1 MYLLHAF
8 ADSSVRTLQEITY
21 YFGEQ
26 EIPLRRL
33 TLLFKSLY
41 TQVCGTRRRSRALPS
56 RLCCRCRTGKVIV
69 SPADTK
75 ENATPDATTKESATK
90 REISVEIP
98 VEDVTRQTDA
108 LIQKYQKV
116 ARIPGFRRGHVPA
129 SIIRQRFSEEI
140 KTDMVEALIPRFF
153 RQEAERLS
161 LHPVSQPRV
170 TDLHLHDGEP
180 LRFKAAFEV
189 LPAIK
194 LEGYKEL
201 RAEKPEIAVSE
212 ADVEQALADL
222 RERHASFN
230 PIEGR
235 ALADGDFAQV
245 SLDGH
250 PKAEPK
256 SGEAKT
262 GESKSDEGQPVHMDE
277 VLVEIAGQN
286 TMPEFTEH
294 LRGTNPGDE
303 RSFDVNYPQDT
314 EDKRLAGKT
323 FTYAVKVQAI
333 KQKSLPELND
343 EFAKTLGEFQT
354 VDDLRKAVREQME
367 SERKHRAEHE
377 AKEKLV
383 KELIQRNDFEVPD
396 SLIEQQIDIRLERG
410 LRALAAQGLTAEQMK
425 KMDLPRLRAGQRD
438 QAVHDVKAALL
449 LERVAEEENIQVS
462 DEEFD
467 RELEALARQSKQT
480 SEAVRARLTRDGGLD
495 RIRTRIRNE
504 KTLEFLYHQSA

>member
-1 MYLLHAF
+1 MSPTETK
-8 ADSSVRTLQEITY
+8 DST
-21 YFGEQ
+21 
-26 EIPLRRL
+26 
-33 TLLFKSLY
+33 
-41 TQVCGTRRRSRALPS
+41 
-56 RLCCRCRTGKVIV
+56 
-69 SPADTK
+69 TK
-75 ENATPDATTKESATK
+75 EGTTKESATK
-90 REISVEIP
+90 REIQVEIP
-98 VEDVTRQTDA
+98 VEDVNRQTDS

-129 SIIRQRFSEEI
+129 SIIRQRFSEAI

-170 TDLHLHDGEP
+170 TDLHLHDGQP
-180 LRFKAAFEV
+180 LRFTAAFEV
-189 LPAIK
+189 LPEIK

-201 RAEKPEIAVSE
+201 RADKPEIAVSE

-222 RERHASFN
+222 REQHASFTVV
-230 PIEGR
+230 EGR

-245 SLDGH
+245 SLDGN
-250 PKAEPK
+250 PQ
-256 SGEAKT
+256 T
-262 GESKSDEGQPVHMDE
+262 GEGQPVHMDE
-277 VLVEIAGQN
+277 VLVEIAGKS

-294 LRGTNPGDE
+294 LRGTGPGDE
-303 RSFDVNYPQDT
+303 RTFDVNYPQDT

-323 FTYAVKVQAI
+323 FSYAVKVQSI

-343 EFAKTLGEFQT
+343 DFAETLGEFQT
-354 VDDLRKAVREQME
+354 ADDVRKAIREQME
-367 SERKHRAEHE
+367 SERTNQAERE

-383 KELIQRNDFEVPD
+383 RELIQRNDFEVPD

-425 KMDLPRLRAGQRD
+425 KMDLHRLRAGQRE
-438 QAVHDVKAALL
+438 QAIHDVKAALL
-449 LERVAEEENIQVS
+449 LERVAEEENVQVG
-462 DEEFD
+462 DEELN
-467 RELEALARQSKQT
+467 RELESLARQSKQT

-504 KTLEFLYHQSA
+504 KTLDFLYRQSA

>member
-1 MYLLHAF
+1 
-8 ADSSVRTLQEITY
+8 
-21 YFGEQ
+21 
-26 EIPLRRL
+26 
-33 TLLFKSLY
+33 
-41 TQVCGTRRRSRALPS
+41 
-56 RLCCRCRTGKVIV
+56 V
-69 SPADTK
+69 SPAEIKDG
-75 ENATPDATTKESATK
+75 TTKESTTPEIANPESAMKASATK
-90 REISVEIP
+90 REIAVEIP
-98 VEDVTRQTDA
+98 VEDVNRQTDT

-140 KTDMVEALIPRFF
+140 KTDMVEALVPRFF
-153 RQEAERLS
+153 RREAERLS

-170 TDLHLHDGEP
+170 TDLRLHEGEP

-189 LPAIK
+189 LPEIK

-201 RAEKPEIAVSE
+201 RADKPEIAVSE

-230 PIEGR
+230 PVEGR

-245 SLDGH
+245 SLDGN
-250 PKAEPK
+250 PKADQKSGDRKSGDQK
-256 SGEAKT
+256 SGE
-262 GESKSDEGQPVHMDE
+262 GKSGEGQPVHMDE
-277 VLVEIAGQN
+277 VLVEIAGKN

-294 LRGTNPGDE
+294 LRGSIAGDE
-303 RSFDVNYPQDT
+303 RTFDVNYPEDT
-314 EDKRLAGKT
+314 EDKRLAGKA
-323 FTYAVKVQAI
+323 FSYAVKVQSI

-343 EFAKTLGEFQT
+343 EFAKQLGEFQT
-354 VDDLRKAVREQME
+354 MDDVRKTIREQME
-367 SERKHRAEHE
+367 SERKHEAEHA
-377 AKEKLV
+377 AKDKLV
-383 KELIQRNDFEVPD
+383 GELIQRNDFEVPD

-425 KMDLPRLRAGQRD
+425 KMDLQRLRVGQRE
-438 QAVHDVKAALL
+438 QAIHDVKAALL
-449 LERVAEEENIQVS
+449 LERVAEEENIQVG

-467 RELEALARQSKQT
+467 RELEALAKQSKQT

>member
-1 MYLLHAF
+1 LRQKVSQTSNLPRAAAF
-8 ADSSVRTLQEITY
+8 
-21 YFGEQ
+21 
-26 EIPLRRL
+26 
-33 TLLFKSLY
+33 
-41 TQVCGTRRRSRALPS
+41 
-56 RLCCRCRTGKVIV
+56 GKAIV
-69 SPADTK
+69 SPTETK
-75 ENATPDATTKESATK
+75 ENATKEKSTKEGATQKSATQESATK
-90 REISVEIP
+90 REIEVEIP
-98 VEDVTRQTDA
+98 VQDVARETDT

-189 LPAIK
+189 LPEIK

-201 RAEKPEIAVSE
+201 RADKPEIAVSQE
-212 ADVEQALADL
+212 DVEKALTDL
-222 RERHASFN
+222 RERHAAFN

-245 SLDGH
+245 SLDGT
-250 PKAEPK
+250 PK
-256 SGEAKT
+256 SGEAGAGKT
-262 GESKSDEGQPVHMDE
+262 GEGQPVHMDE
-277 VLVEIAGQN
+277 VLVEIAGGN

-303 RSFDVNYPQDT
+303 RTFDVNYPEDT
-314 EDKRLAGKT
+314 QDKRLAGKT

-343 EFAKTLGEFQT
+343 EFAKQLGEFQT
-354 VDDLRKAVREQME
+354 IDDVRKAIREQME
-367 SERKHRAEHE
+367 AERKHEAEHA

-383 KELIQRNDFEVPD
+383 GELIQRNDFEVPD

-425 KMDLPRLRAGQRD
+425 KMDLNRLRVGQRE

-449 LERVAEEENIQVS
+449 LERVAEEENVQVS
-462 DEEFD
+462 DEELNQ
-467 RELEALARQSKQT
+467 ELEALARQSKQT

-504 KTLEFLYHQSA
+504 KTLNFLYRQSA

>member
-1 MYLLHAF
+1 
-8 ADSSVRTLQEITY
+8 
-21 YFGEQ
+21 
-26 EIPLRRL
+26 
-33 TLLFKSLY
+33 
-41 TQVCGTRRRSRALPS
+41 
-56 RLCCRCRTGKVIV
+56 V
-69 SPADTK
+69 SPAEIKDSTN
-75 ENATPDATTKESATK
+75 ENATQESATK
-90 REISVEIP
+90 REIQVEIP
-98 VEDVTRQTDA
+98 VEDVNRQTES

-189 LPAIK
+189 LPEIK

-201 RAEKPEIAVSE
+201 RADKPKIAVSE
-212 ADVEQALADL
+212 EDVEKALSDL
-222 RERHASFN
+222 RERQASFN

-245 SLDGH
+245 SLDGT
-250 PKAEPK
+250 PK
-256 SGEAKT
+256 SIAQET
-262 GESKSDEGQPVHMDE
+262 GEGQPVHMDE
-277 VLVEIAGQN
+277 VLVEIAGGN
-286 TMPEFTEH
+286 TMPEFAEN
-294 LRGTNPGDE
+294 LRGTSPGDE
-303 RSFDVNYPQDT
+303 RTFDVSYPEDT
-314 EDKRLAGKT
+314 QDKRLAGKT
-323 FTYAVKVQAI
+323 FSYAVKVQAI

-354 VDDLRKAVREQME
+354 MDDVRKTIREQME
-367 SERKHRAEHE
+367 AERTHE
-377 AKEKLV
+377 AKHAAQEKLV
-383 KELIQRNDFEVPD
+383 GELIQRNDFEVPD
-396 SLIEQQIDIRLERG
+396 SLIEQQVDIRLERG

-425 KMDLPRLRAGQRD
+425 KMDLNRLRAGQRE
-438 QAVHDVKAALL
+438 QAIHDVKAALL
-449 LERVAEEENIQVS
+449 LERVAEEENVQVS
-462 DEEFD
+462 EE
-467 RELEALARQSKQT
+467 ELNHELDALARQSKQT